1 MTVSGVCPGVR
12 ETIMQM
18 IAGAIVIL
26 AAAVLS
32 LAAVLTSNT
41 ANVSPLWVVAGAVGT
56 FGVLVLAAGIRD
68 RR

>member
-1 MTVSGVCPGVR
+1 
-12 ETIMQM
+12 MQM

-26 AAAVLS
+26 AGAVLG
-32 LAAVLTSNT
+32 LVAALTSNS

-68 RR
+68 RK